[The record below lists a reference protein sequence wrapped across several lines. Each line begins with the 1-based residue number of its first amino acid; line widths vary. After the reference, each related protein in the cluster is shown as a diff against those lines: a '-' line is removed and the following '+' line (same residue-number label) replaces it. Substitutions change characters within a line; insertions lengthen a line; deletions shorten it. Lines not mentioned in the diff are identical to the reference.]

1 MHVILIEFL
10 IDVAKGEQ
18 SIKISYLKRKEGK
31 NYERG
36 RIMKFIQACQHSFK
50 SLHTCNLFQKDQCF
64 VIIKKGEI
72 VDSRMILMITTH

>member
-18 SIKISYLKRKEGK
+18 SIKISYLKGKKE
-31 NYERG
+31 
-36 RIMKFIQACQHSFK
+36 RIMKFMQACQHSFK
-50 SLHTCNLFQKDQCF
+50 PLHTCNLFQKDQCF

-72 VDSRMILMITTH
+72 VDSIMILMITTH